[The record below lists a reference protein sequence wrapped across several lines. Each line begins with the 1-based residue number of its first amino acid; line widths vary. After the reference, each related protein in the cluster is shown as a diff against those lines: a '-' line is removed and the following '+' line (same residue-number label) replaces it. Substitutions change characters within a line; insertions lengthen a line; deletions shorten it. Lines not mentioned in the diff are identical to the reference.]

1 MMATKQQFFKP
12 TKASAEQKSEA
23 TTFVARGI
31 IEQEAQAREIKTE
44 KLRALRLAQEAVAT
58 PALTPQ
64 RKRQEKQVRR
74 RAVGR

>member
-31 IEQEAQAREIKTE
+31 IEQEAKAREIKTE
-44 KLRALRLAQEAVAT
+44 KL
-58 PALTPQ
+58 LT
-64 RKRQEKQVRR
+64 
-74 RAVGR
+74 